1 MQMMANAATPLTNHD
16 ERRAM
21 AARAARASALP
32 AEATEP
38 APAPA
43 PVAQQDPASAQVRE
57 PAQAPAQ
64 GAAPAPTRC
73 ELIAVQTRTV
83 TKTHRQKM
91 FVSI

>member
-1 MQMMANAATPLTNHD
+1 MKTKAATPLTNQ
-16 ERRAM
+16 EWRAM
-21 AARAARASALP
+21 AARAAAQP

-64 GAAPAPTRC
+64 DVAPAPTSC

-83 TKTHRQKM
+83 TKTHR
-91 FVSI
+91 

>member
-1 MQMMANAATPLTNHD
+1 MMANAATPLTNHD

-21 AARAARASALP
+21 AARASALP

-64 GAAPAPTRC
+64 DAAPAPTSC
-73 ELIAVQTRTV
+73 ELIAVQTRAV
-83 TKTHRQKM
+83 TRTHRHKL

>member
-1 MQMMANAATPLTNHD
+1 
-16 ERRAM
+16 M
-21 AARAARASALP
+21 AARAAAPP
-32 AEATEP
+32 AEATENP
-38 APAPA
+38 PAPA

-64 GAAPAPTRC
+64 GASPAPTRC

>member
-1 MQMMANAATPLTNHD
+1 MQTNHE

-21 AARAARASALP
+21 AARASALP

-38 APAPA
+38 VPAPA
-43 PVAQQDPASAQVRE
+43 PVAQQDPALAQVRE

-64 GAAPAPTRC
+64 DAAPAPTSC

-83 TKTHRQKM
+83 TKTYRQKM